1 MDNDHRRLR
10 TIGVV
15 FAALFPTLVTW
26 AYFVLASRCATGV
39 QQSVYLVA
47 KIIQF
52 SFPAV
57 WTWFALREALR
68 TARPTVRGQLLGI
81 AFGVAVSA
89 AGVTVFYLF
98 LRDASVFASAGELVN
113 GKIKAFGINTAA
125 KYFVLAGFYS
135 VFHSLLEEYYWRWFV
150 FRQMRRLVAA
160 WPAIIG
166 SGLAFTL
173 HHIVVLNVYFN
184 GVPWLIVTLSA
195 GVAVGGWFWAW
206 LYERSNSMF
215 DTWPSHLLIDAGLF
229 FGVGYEL
236 VRHGL
241 AAG

>member
-1 MDNDHRRLR
+1 MEDDRRTLR

-15 FAALFPTLVTW
+15 FAAFFPTLVTW
-26 AYFVLASRCATGV
+26 VYFVLASRYTSGT

-57 WTWFALREALR
+57 WTWFVLREALR
-68 TARPTVRGQLLGI
+68 TARPTLSGQMLGAAI
-81 AFGVAVSA
+81 GIGISFVGVAA
-89 AGVTVFYLF
+89 FQLF
-98 LRDASVFASAGELVN
+98 LRDTPIFTSAGELVN
-113 GKIKAFGINTAA
+113 GKIKSFGINTAG
-125 KYFVLAGFYS
+125 KYFILAGFYS
-135 VFHSLLEEYYWRWFV
+135 IFHSLLEEYYWRWFV
-150 FRQMRRLVAA
+150 FRQLRQLVTQ

-173 HHIVVLNVYFN
+173 HHVVVLSIYFK
-184 GVPWLIVTLSA
+184 GVPWLIVALSA
-195 GVAVGGWFWAW
+195 GVAIGGWFWAW
-206 LYERSNSMF
+206 LYERSNSIF
-215 DTWPSHLLIDAGLF
+215 DTWPSHFLIDAGLF

-241 AAG
+241 VTG